1 MSLLVILLLNLLIAM
16 MGDTY
21 AKIAEIKNEW
31 MRQWART
38 VLIVERSISPK
49 ERLRQQNRLYFLI
62 DDLDFLVLSRYCDI
76 DTQGNKA
83 LVMKQYLDDEKVEE
97 IEEII
102 EMKITHRKNLERR
115 KIKFGY
121 AHLLKCFSFVTYT
134 KSDWNQ
140 HLTWE

>member
-49 ERLRQQNRLYFLI
+49 ERLRQQNRSSCRI
-62 DDLDFLVLSRYCDI
+62 KEVLLSYSFRYCDI

-83 LVMKQYLDDEKVEE
+83 LVMKQYLEDDKVEE
-97 IEEII
+97 IGEII

-115 KIKFGY
+115 KAKFG
-121 AHLLKCFSFVTYT
+121 
-134 KSDWNQ
+134 
-140 HLTWE
+140 